1 LYIAELHHLAKPQ
14 ITVNSVFHREKKQ
27 NIILMPLSRSR
38 QEGVKNAEAKTLR
51 AASRN
56 KKENNWILIDV
67 LDFE

>member
-1 LYIAELHHLAKPQ
+1 LHHLAKPQ
-14 ITVNSVFHREKKQ
+14 ITVNSVFYREKEQ

-38 QEGVKNAEAKTLR
+38 QEVKNAEAKPLR